1 MIGKIAL
8 YALLNKYTEAKV
20 YMCVCVGGWVS
31 VHKNKYNNGIWPLRD
46 EVPPLLLK
54 KTHRGHLCSNIEAKA
69 HVLNLDIL

>member
-31 VHKNKYNNGIWPLRD
+31 VHKNKYNNGI
-46 EVPPLLLK
+46 
-54 KTHRGHLCSNIEAKA
+54 
-69 HVLNLDIL
+69 